1 MVRPWTDVM
10 AAAVPT
16 NWHWK
21 ALLAGEGVNKDQ
33 LRQAIMVEQVAVEL
47 GVWVLT
53 LVFGVLERAAQD
65 LKGTGHVER
74 IVPGKEGEQH
84 LDLLNGISAVG
95 GDCTHRE

>member
-1 MVRPWTDVM
+1 M
-10 AAAVPT
+10 
-16 NWHWK
+16 
-21 ALLAGEGVNKDQ
+21 LAGEGVNKDQ